1 MADLFTEQ
9 FDRERARD
17 APLADRMRPA
27 TLDEFFGQESAVGP
41 GTVLRR
47 ALEQDELFS
56 IILWGPPGTGKTTLA
71 RLCAAATRST
81 FVQLS
86 AVTSGKEDLRRVVQE
101 AEQRRAYHQKRTILF
116 LDEIHRWNRAQQD
129 GLLPHVEQGVLT
141 LVGATTENPSFEV
154 VGPLLSRSR
163 IVVLERLS
171 EPALER
177 ILDRALT
184 DIERG
189 LGERRVELAPEA
201 RALLILAANG
211 DARTLLNGL
220 EIAAKATPP
229 SGDGRRLVDRR
240 IMADVFQRQALRY
253 DKSGEEHY
261 NIISAFIKSMRASDP
276 DAALYWMM
284 RMVESGEDPLFIARR
299 MVIFASEDVGVAD
312 PGALGLAVACFKAC
326 EVIGYPECRI
336 NLGHAAV
343 YLARA
348 PKSRHAYE
356 AIGRAQDDVRRTLNE
371 PVPMHLRNA
380 PTALLAELGYGTR
393 QDHGQGNENL
403 PRTLAAKRYW
413 LAPGAAGSTARTP
426 GSTESAP
433 AAE

>member
-1 MADLFTEQ
+1 MTDLFTEQ

-86 AVTSGKEDLRRVVQE
+86 AVTSGKDDLRRVVQE

-163 IVVLERLS
+163 IIVLERLS
-171 EPALER
+171 EAALER

-184 DIERG
+184 DTERG
-189 LGERRVELAPEA
+189 LGTRHVELAPEA
-201 RALLILAANG
+201 RALLVLGANG
-211 DARTLLNGL
+211 DARALLNGL

-229 SGDGRRLVDRR
+229 GEDGRCFVDRR
-240 IMADVFQRQALRY
+240 IVADVFQRQALR
-253 DKSGEEHY
+253 
-261 NIISAFIKSMRASDP
+261 
-276 DAALYWMM
+276 
-284 RMVESGEDPLFIARR
+284 
-299 MVIFASEDVGVAD
+299 
-312 PGALGLAVACFKAC
+312 
-326 EVIGYPECRI
+326 
-336 NLGHAAV
+336 
-343 YLARA
+343 
-348 PKSRHAYE
+348 
-356 AIGRAQDDVRRTLNE
+356 
-371 PVPMHLRNA
+371 
-380 PTALLAELGYGTR
+380 
-393 QDHGQGNENL
+393 
-403 PRTLAAKRYW
+403 
-413 LAPGAAGSTARTP
+413 
-426 GSTESAP
+426 
-433 AAE
+433 